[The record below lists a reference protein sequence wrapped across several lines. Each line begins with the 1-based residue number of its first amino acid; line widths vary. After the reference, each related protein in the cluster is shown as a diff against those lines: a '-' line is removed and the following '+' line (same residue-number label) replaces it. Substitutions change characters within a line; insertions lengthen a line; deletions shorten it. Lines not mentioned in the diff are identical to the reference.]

1 MNEYLLAAD
10 NVDFRYPGRDTNT
23 LHGITLALRRGERV
37 GLVGESGAGK
47 STILRLLLGLDSPT
61 SGAVRFQGEPL
72 NLRDRAGLRGFRS
85 AVQNVFQDP
94 YGALDP
100 RATVGRTITE
110 PLRSLGIERDR
121 EALNSRVAELLAAVD
136 LPADAADRYPH
147 AFSGGQRQRIAIARA
162 LAPNPQLI
170 LADEPVS
177 ALDMSVRTQIIE
189 LLRGLG
195 RSDAA
200 VPDEHQTG
208 LLLVSHDLSIVA
220 ALCDRVAV
228 LQDGRIVEEGLTAEV
243 LANPQHPYTRTLLAA
258 IPRLPRI
265 EG

>member
-1 MNEYLLAAD
+1 MSEYLLAAD
-10 NVDFRYPGRDTNT
+10 DVSFRYPGRGADT

-47 STILRLLLGLDSPT
+47 STILKLLLGLDSPT
-61 SGAVRFQGEPL
+61 AGAVRFRGAPL

-100 RATVGRTITE
+100 RASVGRSISE

-121 EALNSRVAELLAAVD
+121 AALDARVSELLRAVD

-162 LAPNPQLI
+162 LAPGPQLI

-195 RSDAA
+195 RADAA
-200 VPDEHQTG
+200 VPDDNQTG

-228 LQDGRIVEEGLTAEV
+228 LQDGRIVEQGPTARV
-243 LANPQHPYTRTLLAA
+243 LADPQHPYTRTLLAA
-258 IPRLPRI
+258 IPRLPRA
-265 EG
+265 EE